1 MFSFVPEPGAKM
13 AAADGD
19 DSLYPIAVLIDE
31 LRNEDVQ
38 VPTGAGEAG
47 PRPGEAAG
55 QGCGDPHGERRPGSG
70 VQSQAASHP
79 YSRAAGVRGDA

>member
-1 MFSFVPEPGAKM
+1 M

-38 VPTGAGEAG
+38 PWEQLIIGEASWW
-47 PRPGEAAG
+47 R
-55 QGCGDPHGERRPGSG
+55 
-70 VQSQAASHP
+70 
-79 YSRAAGVRGDA
+79 

>member
-1 MFSFVPEPGAKM
+1 M

-38 VPTGAGEAG
+38 VPTNRRRVISSGRALIG
-47 PRPGEAAG
+47 
-55 QGCGDPHGERRPGSG
+55 RRPPIHCVRGLLIG
-70 VQSQAASHP
+70 P
-79 YSRAAGVRGDA
+79 ESRAPPP